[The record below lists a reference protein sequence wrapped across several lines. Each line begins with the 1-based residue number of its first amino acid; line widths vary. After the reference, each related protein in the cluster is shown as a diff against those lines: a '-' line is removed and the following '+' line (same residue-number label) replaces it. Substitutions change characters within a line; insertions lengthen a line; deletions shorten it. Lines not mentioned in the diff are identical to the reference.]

1 MRRKLASLMFSVFL
15 IGLGSA
21 VFFFEAAEYSL
32 IDGSDIQIGTMTTDT
47 HIYSIEGIDKVQISD
62 AEIII
67 DENQQGIKV
76 ELTYNADITKVSAR
90 SFTMITD
97 CTNEDNAFLCE
108 GTHISS
114 IKVLVLGYENNQGR
128 TNYNELFNIFIDEV
142 RNKTI
147 LNVFT
152 LTEPKMTVTVSPLT
166 AQLIAK

>member
-1 MRRKLASLMFSVFL
+1 MRSRIASLMFSVFL

-21 VFFFEAAEYSL
+21 IFFFEAAEYSL
-32 IDGSDIQIGTMTTDT
+32 VDGADIQIGTMTTDT

-76 ELTYNADITKVSAR
+76 ELTYNADITKVLAR

-97 CTNEDNAFLCE
+97 CTDEGNAVLCE
-108 GTHISS
+108 GTYISS
-114 IKVLVLGYENNQGR
+114 IKVLVLGYENNQSR

-147 LNVFT
+147 LNVFA
-152 LTEPKMTVTVSPLT
+152 LTQPKMTVTVSSLT

>member
-1 MRRKLASLMFSVFL
+1 MFSVFL

-21 VFFFEAAEYSL
+21 IFFFEAAEYSL
-32 IDGSDIQIGTMTTDT
+32 VDGADIQIGTMTTDT

-76 ELTYNADITKVSAR
+76 ELTYNADITKVLAR

-97 CTNEDNAFLCE
+97 CTDESNAVLCE
-108 GTHISS
+108 GTYISS

-147 LNVFT
+147 LNVFA
-152 LTEPKMTVTVSPLT
+152 LTQPKMTVTVSSLT

>member
-1 MRRKLASLMFSVFL
+1 MRSRIASLLFSVFL

-21 VFFFEAAEYSL
+21 IFFFEAAEYSL
-32 IDGSDIQIGTMTTDT
+32 VDGTDIQIGPMTTDT

-76 ELTYNADITKVSAR
+76 ELTYNADITKVLAR

-97 CTNEDNAFLCE
+97 CTDESNAVLCE
-108 GTHISS
+108 GTYISS

-152 LTEPKMTVTVSPLT
+152 LTQPKMTVTVSSLT